1 MSPPQIAGTHPP
13 IVEPMK
19 IAIQI
24 RDFVIG
30 LPRRSAIVMR
40 QGQRF
45 LLKKMQYCVSARSR
59 LPQYRT
65 MYLF

>member
-24 RDFVIG
+24 RDFVMG
-30 LPRRSAIVMR
+30 LPRRSAGIVLR
-40 QGQRF
+40 QGN
-45 LLKKMQYCVSARSR
+45 VS
-59 LPQYRT
+59 Y
-65 MYLF
+65 